1 MKRGWAGSGL
11 RRRVL
16 TAAVLWIFIVL
27 MFPGSV
33 SASTSVEIKK
43 PADAELNKEYSFN
56 AVLDANG
63 GMFSAYESAVYDGH
77 FSWIWTSDTTYNAHC
92 DSADPDKDG
101 YVLVGWSRN
110 KGASVPEWDR
120 YFGGMAVQVSN
131 EKNYPEKLYAVWAK
145 VYPITL
151 HANGG
156 GAFGYETIGGK
167 KEYLDTKKVDF
178 YYDPLDKSVKW
189 TDAMKPWPWSIDEDK
204 VLAAWDRE
212 YGPELEGLVL
222 NDSAPKEFFANWENK
237 DLADVR
243 VYDLNDKPYT
253 GKPVTQELEVC
264 TSQYSIKLKE
274 GTDYTVSYQNNVEV
288 GTATVIIRGIGR
300 YTGSAA
306 KTFKIYESTEPKT
319 DDPKTDD
326 PKTTDTKKADT
337 KKDDAKNTDVKK
349 TDTKEADPKT
359 VKTKK
364 ANPMKVKAVKVTLK
378 YSALKK
384 KAQKIAAKKAFK
396 ISKAKGK
403 VTYKKAG
410 GNAKIKISKAGKITV
425 KKGLKKKT
433 YKLKVKVTAAGNKS
447 YKKLTKKVTVKIKVK

>member
-27 MFPGSV
+27 MFPGIV

-43 PADAELNKEYSFN
+43 PADAELNKEYSFD

-63 GMFSAYESAVYDGH
+63 GLFSAYESAVYDGH
-77 FSWIWTSDTTYNAHC
+77 FSWTWTSETTYNARC
-92 DSADPDKDG
+92 SSADPEKDG
-101 YVLVGWSRN
+101 YVLVGWSRS

-120 YFGGMAVQVSN
+120 YFGGMAAQVSS

-156 GAFGYETIGGK
+156 GAFGYETIGGNSYYI
-167 KEYLDTKKVDF
+167 ESMTTDF
-178 YYDPLDKSVKW
+178 YYDPLEKSVKW
-189 TDAMKPWPWSIDEDK
+189 TDKMKPWPWSKDEDK

-253 GKPVTQELEVC
+253 GKPVTQDPEVC
-264 TSQYSIKLKE
+264 TSQYGIKLKE

-300 YTGSAA
+300 YTGSAT

-319 DDPKTDD
+319 DDPKTTDT
-326 PKTTDTKKADT
+326 KTTDTK
-337 KKDDAKNTDVKK
+337 
-349 TDTKEADPKT
+349 T
-359 VKTKK
+359 VKAKK
-364 ANPMKVKAVKVTLK
+364 ANPMKVKALKVTLK

-410 GNAKIKISKAGKITV
+410 GNARIKISKAGKITV

>member
-1 MKRGWAGSGL
+1 MQQNGINSSSGKENRSTMKRGWAGSGL
-11 RRRVL
+11 RCRVL

-33 SASTSVEIKK
+33 SASTSSKGSK
-43 PADAELNKEYSFN
+43 PADAVLNKEYSFD
-56 AVLDANG
+56 AVLDSNG
-63 GMFSAYESAVYDGH
+63 GIFKLYDQDFNTYESNSCNVNFA
-77 FSWIWTSDTTYNAHC
+77 WKWKSDTELEMYY
-92 DSADPDKDG
+92 SISIPQKEG
-101 YVLVGWSRN
+101 YMIVGWSRS
-110 KGASVPEWDR
+110 KGAAIPEWGFD
-120 YFGGMAVQVSN
+120 FDGMINQVSN
-131 EKNYPEKLYAVWAK
+131 EKKYPEKMYAVWAK
-145 VYPITL
+145 IYPITL

-156 GAFGYETIGGK
+156 GAFGYETIGGNSYYI
-167 KEYLDTKKVDF
+167 ESMTTDF
-178 YYDPLDKSVKW
+178 YYDPLEKSVKW
-189 TDAMKPWPWSIDEDK
+189 TDKMKPWPWSKNEDK

-253 GKPVTQELEVC
+253 GKPVTQDPEVC
-264 TSQYSIKLKE
+264 TSQYGIKLKE

-300 YTGSAA
+300 YTGSAT

-319 DDPKTDD
+319 DDPKTTDT
-326 PKTTDTKKADT
+326 KTTDTK
-337 KKDDAKNTDVKK
+337 
-349 TDTKEADPKT
+349 T
-359 VKTKK
+359 VKAKK
-364 ANPMKVKAVKVTLK
+364 ANPMKVKALKVTLK
-378 YSALKK
+378 YSDLKK

-410 GNAKIKISKAGKITV
+410 GNARIKISKAGKITV

>member
-16 TAAVLWIFIVL
+16 TAAVVWIFIVL

-63 GMFSAYESAVYDGH
+63 GLFSAYESAVYDGH
-77 FSWIWTSDTTYNAHC
+77 FSWTWTSDTTYNARC
-92 DSADPDKDG
+92 SSADPEKDG
-101 YVLVGWSRN
+101 YVLVGWSRS

-120 YFGGMAVQVSN
+120 YFGGMAAQVSS

-145 VYPITL
+145 IYPIELNT
-151 HANGG
+151 NGG
-156 GAFGYETIGGK
+156 GAFGYKTIGGK
-167 KEYLDTKKVDF
+167 QDYLYTKKVNF

-204 VLAAWDRE
+204 VLAAWERE

-222 NDSAPKEFFANWENK
+222 NDSTPKELFAYWENK
-237 DLADVR
+237 DLSDVR
-243 VYDLNDKPYT
+243 VYELNDKPYT
-253 GKPVTQELEVC
+253 GKPVTQDPEVC

-300 YTGSAA
+300 YTGSTT
-306 KTFKIYESTEPKT
+306 KTFKIYKTAEPKAE
-319 DDPKTDD
+319 DQSKTDSE
-326 PKTTDTKKADT
+326 TAKA
-337 KKDDAKNTDVKK
+337 
-349 TDTKEADPKT
+349 
-359 VKTKK
+359 KK
-364 ANPMKVKAVKVTLK
+364 ANPMKVKALTVTLK

-410 GNAKIKISKAGKITV
+410 GEAKITISKAGKITV

-447 YKKLTKKVTVKIKVK
+447 YKKLTKTVTVKIKVK